1 MKYKILFLFLFICG
15 AVYSQVEKVNFS
27 QLDKSGMTS
36 NILLSD
42 IKPFTPLLSKNKT
55 HFSPSSFSEAYQ
67 DLSASNP
74 ILFPNQE
81 QIKAKIQRVTED
93 SMVSIGLI
101 HTTYDWVS
109 KKAFDNGWVS
119 IQNNFIVK
127 DSNKVIF
134 ENQTQTI
141 IAPFTKRKKGLKT
154 TFKFDNDY
162 FINTTPQNILKVEV
176 DFDDGMGY
184 QILSTTQHQKV
195 HYNEPGKKE
204 LNFKVYLQNGDV
216 IQRSSFLMVDYSNED
231 LFDVFSINVQALT
244 SQHIPDL
251 SIYNETDLAPGVC
264 EFEIFLSPDSI
275 LDKPIFVVD
284 GFDPGDSRG
293 ILSVYNMLTYTDN
306 NGNVQNLAD
315 YVRQEEGFD
324 VVIVNFPS
332 YTNANGNPIDGG
344 ADYIERNALTLVTL
358 IEEINSQKIGNEQ
371 NVLIGPS
378 MGGLITR
385 YALRYMEMNQI
396 DHDAR
401 LWISVD
407 SPHNG
412 ANVAMAVQYLVNYLG
427 YGYPDVDEI
436 KGVVNGMLRSR
447 AAQQM
452 LVDHIDAHGSGS
464 PLTPA
469 GAPIYFN
476 AFQNRM
482 STVGYPQNTRNISIT
497 NGSGTGEIFPDL
509 YGNSVYPSYSILD
522 GDVDAGT
529 VFGLNTRLKVK
540 AKFMP
545 YANQTLE
552 ILNAKAQV
560 QTGFWVT
567 ADEYSASAQQP
578 STSDGIDTAPGGLFD
593 VIGLLDGFDI
603 DPEYEDMLQNALA
616 ILNAGAFNFI
626 PTTSAMALFNQ
637 PDYYYDFTA
646 LGEGDRPWDNVVH
659 TIPETPFVNWYL
671 ADENEAHVK
680 LTEGNID
687 FVLCELIE
695 PEYKLKA
702 ISTNNVEICESQS
715 FNTLMHFEILKGCF
729 AESILEVQGNPAG
742 SIAQLSLDTLTE
754 EGLFVL
760 HCESFPPGQYTLHVI
775 PDGKIDKAVEIS
787 ITVNENVPDLTGL
800 TEYSM
805 NGSGVFIPA
814 DNVTVPEGT
823 DLELRLPTSL
833 LNANVEWYDPAG
845 NQRGATPTIFNIQ
858 ENDIEVG
865 MWSIEIDFNSPCNL
879 LNHPTTLHFE
889 IKIGDYVNI
898 EENIANNFI
907 VYPNPSNDI
916 FNVKGIQSEDEVEV
930 KITDLKGSLIIDKH
944 FQVNHNQIQVDLSGY
959 TEGIYVLTIKTQD
972 ITVVK
977 KIIKSSK

>member
-1 MKYKILFLFLFICG
+1 MKLKWLFIFLFIG
-15 AVYSQVEKVNFS
+15 GISFAQEEQKVNFS
-27 QLDKSGMTS
+27 LLDKSGMKS
-36 NILLSD
+36 NVLLSD
-42 IKPFTPLLSKNKT
+42 IKPFTPLLSKNKVQ
-55 HFSPSSFSEAYQ
+55 FSTSNFSEAYQ
-67 DLSASNP
+67 DLSLSNP
-74 ILFPNQE
+74 LLFPNKEELKE
-81 QIKAKIQRVTED
+81 QIQWVTTEE
-93 SMVSIGLI
+93 VVKLGLI

-109 KKAFDNGWVS
+109 KDAYDKGWVS
-119 IQNNFIVK
+119 IQNNFILK

-134 ENQTQTI
+134 KNQTQTI
-141 IAPFTKRKKGLKT
+141 IAPFVKRKKGLKT
-154 TFKFDNDY
+154 TFQFAPDY
-162 FINTTPQNILKVEV
+162 FINTTDQNILKIEA
-176 DFDDGMGY
+176 DFGDGFGY
-184 QILSTTQHQKV
+184 RTLSILQNQEV
-195 HYNEPGKKE
+195 HYSEPGKKE
-204 LNFKVYLQNGDV
+204 LNFKVFLQNGEV
-216 IQRSSFLMVDYSNED
+216 VERSSLLAVDYSNDD
-231 LFDVFSINVQALT
+231 LLDVFSIDVQELT
-244 SQHIPDL
+244 SVHIPDL
-251 SIYNETDLAPGVC
+251 SIYNETDLSPGFC
-264 EFEIFLSPDSI
+264 EFEIFLSPDNV

-293 ILSVYNMLTYTDN
+293 ILSVYNMLSYVDN
-306 NGNVQNLAD
+306 DGNQQNLAD
-315 YVRQEEGFD
+315 YVREEEGFD

-332 YTNANGNPIDGG
+332 YTNTNGSLIDGG
-344 ADYIERNALTLVTL
+344 ADYIERNALSLVTL
-358 IEEINSQKIGNEQ
+358 IEQINAQKIGNEK

-385 YALRYMEMNQI
+385 YALRYMEMNQL
-396 DHDAR
+396 DHDSR

-787 ITVNENVPDLTGL
+787 ITVNENVPDLTGK
-800 TEYSM
+800 TEYRI
-805 NGSGVFIPA
+805 NGSGLFLPA
-814 DNVTVPEGT
+814 ESVLVSEGT
-823 DLELRLPTSL
+823 DLSLQLPIPLQNVS
-833 LNANVEWYDPAG
+833 VEWFDPLG
-845 NQRGATPTIFNIQ
+845 NPKGEAPIIQNIQ
-858 ENDIEVG
+858 ENDDEVG
-865 MWSIEIDFNSPCNL
+865 IWTVEIDFGNHCNL
-879 LNHPTTLHFE
+879 LNHPTTLQFE
-889 IKIGDYVNI
+889 IKIGDPLSIKDNAF
-898 EENIANNFI
+898 ENLT
-907 VYPNPSNDI
+907 VYPNPSNGVFHIEGVTSTEKVQIKVMD
-916 FNVKGIQSEDEVEV
+916 VKGSVIVEKEFHTSENIQ
-930 KITDLKGSLIIDKH
+930 L
-944 FQVNHNQIQVDLSGY
+944 DLSTY
-959 TEGIYVLTIKTQD
+959 TEGIYVLSIETMGNFT
-972 ITVVK
+972 VK
-977 KIIKSSK
+977 KLIKVTQ